1 MRGRRPARPD
11 GDPEDREGAR
21 FAGPPVAERPA
32 PPEAGAS
39 GTASWPDFRRLRR
52 RALTGLVGALGGVV
66 RRRSADSPPPAARP
80 GPPPAPVP
88 PPAPETGQTGPA
100 ERPRPGLRRGERK
113 AAAGTPPPAPAFPAG
128 PPEAFPRPPSPPRP
142 GLRRWLYAA
151 LALAL
156 LVPGWFGFRILDRM
170 ALAYTTGL
178 RRTPDAPLFGGGGAP
193 VAGPTPGTIFLGISR
208 PAEPEP
214 GFVLRRVSGDGRD
227 AGFERGDRVASVD
240 GVVWPDTRT
249 LAGGLIRTR
258 LAGEVVEA
266 EVVRGGETRTLPVTL
281 GRFVRHPGDLG
292 LPYDEVEF
300 ASGSGHTLRG
310 WWIPPPETGDGRSV
324 VWVHGAHSSR
334 FQALDHGAELLRA
347 RGYGILTMD
356 LSGRGS
362 SDGEYIT
369 YTLNERHDV
378 EASVRYLRSLAGV
391 APSRVVVF
399 GTSNGAAAAIY
410 AAAALEDLPA
420 LALDAPYADLWR
432 TAGSTLE
439 SRGGHPALRLPLS
452 FFVYFRTGLSIRRIR
467 PLEAIADIPGPVLFL
482 HGDRDTQVP
491 PEESLELHEARL
503 AAGLPSL
510 RWVLPGGEH
519 GFDAYPPKAIFW
531 NRIADFFDDALG
543 SRAPG
548 LELDGPAPDTLNDPQ
563 WTNAVEP

>member
-1 MRGRRPARPD
+1 M
-11 GDPEDREGAR
+11 
-21 FAGPPVAERPA
+21 
-32 PPEAGAS
+32 
-39 GTASWPDFRRLRR
+39 
-52 RALTGLVGALGGVV
+52 
-66 RRRSADSPPPAARP
+66 
-80 GPPPAPVP
+80 
-88 PPAPETGQTGPA
+88 
-100 ERPRPGLRRGERK
+100 
-113 AAAGTPPPAPAFPAG
+113 APAFPAG
-128 PPEAFPRPPSPPRP
+128 PPEAFPRPPAPPKP
-142 GLRRWLYAA
+142 GRRRWLYAA
-151 LALAL
+151 LALVL
-156 LVPGWFGFRILDRM
+156 VVPGWFGFRILDRM

-178 RRTPDAPLFGGGGAP
+178 RRTPDAPLFGGGGDAP
-193 VAGPTPGTIFLGISR
+193 MAGPTPGTIFLGFSR

-214 GFVLRRVSGDGRD
+214 GFVLGRVSGEGRD

-266 EVVRGGETRTLPVTL
+266 EIVRGGETRTVPVKL

-310 WWIPPPETGDGRSV
+310 WWIPPPETSDGRSV

-378 EASVRYLRSLAGV
+378 EAGVRYLRSLAGV

-410 AAAALEDLPA
+410 AGAALGDLPA

-452 FFVYFRTGLSIRRIR
+452 FFVYFRTGLSIRRVR

-548 LELDGPAPDTLNDPQ
+548 LELDGPVPDTLDDPK
-563 WTNAVEP
+563 WTNAPVP

>member
-1 MRGRRPARPD
+1 MRSRRPASPD
-11 GDPEDREGAR
+11 GARGAR
-21 FAGPPVAERPA
+21 KGGPPAAEHPEA
-32 PPEAGAS
+32 PEAGAPE
-39 GTASWPDFRRLRR
+39 TDFRSAFR
-52 RALTGLVGALGGVV
+52 RAFHGAVTGFVGALGGVV
-66 RRRSADSPPPAARP
+66 RRRP
-80 GPPPAPVP
+80 GNSLPTSLPPAPGAPAPAPKEVP
-88 PPAPETGQTGPA
+88 PPAPGRGPA
-100 ERPRPGLRRGERK
+100 ERPRPSLPRTEPGP
-113 AAAGTPPPAPAFPAG
+113 AAGTPPAAPAFPAG
-128 PPEAFPRPPSPPRP
+128 PPEAFPRPPAPPKP
-142 GLRRWLYAA
+142 GRRRWLYAA
-151 LALAL
+151 LVLVL
-156 LVPGWFGFRILDRM
+156 LVPGWFGFRLLDRM

-178 RRTPDAPLFGGGGAP
+178 RRTPDAPLFGGGDAP
-193 VAGPTPGTIFLGISR
+193 MAGPTPGTIFLGFSR

-258 LAGEVVEA
+258 LAGETVEA
-266 EVVRGGETRTLPVTL
+266 EVVRGGETRTVPVTL

-310 WWIPPPETGDGRSV
+310 WWVPPPETSDGRSV

-378 EASVRYLRSLAGV
+378 EASVRYLRSLEGA

-410 AAAALEDLPA
+410 AAAALGDLPA

-452 FFVYFRTGLSIRRIR
+452 FFVYFRTGLSIRRVR

-491 PEESLELHEARL
+491 PGESLELHETRL

-548 LELDGPAPDTLNDPQ
+548 LELDGPAPDTLTDPQ